1 MSGTVVDPLLC
12 HTGLSNVLKS
22 CASRSESTLLSR
34 VRAEDRS
41 TTVCNVCAVARH
53 ETRNVDTIEIE
64 IEKEVRDEKKEKNF

>member
-64 IEKEVRDEKKEKNF
+64 IETEKKKKGCCRK